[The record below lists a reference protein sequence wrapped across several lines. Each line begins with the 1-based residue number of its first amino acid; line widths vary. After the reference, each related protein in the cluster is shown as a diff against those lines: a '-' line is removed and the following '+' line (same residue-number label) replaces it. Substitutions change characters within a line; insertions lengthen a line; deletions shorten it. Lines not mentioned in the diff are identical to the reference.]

1 MNALEKAHLIKELH
15 GLAQQ
20 LEHKVLPLYE
30 IARSKKEY
38 AIFLICVM
46 NLFSKPRFQHLK
58 FALSLNLSPTNFL
71 LTRLII

>member
-30 IARSKKEY
+30 IARSKK
-38 AIFLICVM
+38 
-46 NLFSKPRFQHLK
+46 N
-58 FALSLNLSPTNFL
+58 
-71 LTRLII
+71 TRYF